1 MLSPLLGSAPSRTL
15 GRRKLIRNRFT
26 IDTSVV
32 FDDGSSQ
39 ELSPISPAEPPLSSL
54 QKPQQPIRDTDRWVE
69 DQFDLQHYENQDD
82 VKETDILSDDDE
94 YCQSIRGPSS
104 EPSLEESLEAL
115 SVEAVED
122 KGLNGLLDDK
132 SQNSHAP
139 LKLTLLRKQCAVE
152 GVTSE
157 TDCEVIWVRRDDFKN
172 SCNSDIFWAEGKCA
186 SCCARVR
193 QKPTESKPSRTWC
206 TDNPTESQNWRT
218 CTIEKR
224 LDVSSHSTQISM
236 QTSCHSSPDIRCQ
249 LYSQCIYRGFV
260 LTDRQLHVLS
270 VDIFVWNTRSWSI
283 CSIVVQVLIFIQGFV
298 TWCFV

>member
-54 QKPQQPIRDTDRWVE
+54 QKPQQPIQDTDRWVE

-172 SCNSDIFWAEGKCA
+172 SCNSDIFWAGGEMCELL
-186 SCCARVR
+186 R
-193 QKPTESKPSRTWC
+193 ESKAETYWVQAF
-206 TDNPTESQNWRT
+206 TDTMHWQSYWKPELKNLHHR
-218 CTIEKR
+218 K
-224 LDVSSHSTQISM
+224 
-236 QTSCHSSPDIRCQ
+236 TS
-249 LYSQCIYRGFV
+249 
-260 LTDRQLHVLS
+260 
-270 VDIFVWNTRSWSI
+270 
-283 CSIVVQVLIFIQGFV
+283 
-298 TWCFV
+298 WCFKPLHPNINADFLPFKSRHQMPTV